1 MTAPASRN
9 GCLGIRL
16 AVWLPALYLTL
27 AIYVWVDFAR
37 LPPDGLANLGLMLVT
52 APVAL
57 AGLLIGAISGAS
69 DFVLLPSG
77 HGYLTDHAIYYVPAV
92 AITAI
97 VLWLFGGLID
107 RVLVA
112 PRD

>member
-1 MTAPASRN
+1 
-9 GCLGIRL
+9 
-16 AVWLPALYLTL
+16 
-27 AIYVWVDFAR
+27 
-37 LPPDGLANLGLMLVT
+37 
-52 APVAL
+52 
-57 AGLLIGAISGAS
+57 
-69 DFVLLPSG
+69 LLPSG